1 MQLQSTEDVI
11 RFRPVG
17 KVVVASFAKGGF
29 RDERDIL
36 KVLEKLAEF
45 IEKRQGVR
53 LLFNMEMIEYLSS
66 AGLGALVGLL
76 KKSKR
81 QGGAFKL
88 CSLQPPILELFEVMK
103 LTKIF
108 EIHVDEAEALQT
120 F

>member
-1 MQLQSTEDVI
+1 MQAQSTENVI

-53 LLFNMEMIEYLSS
+53 LLFNMETIEYLSS

-81 QGGAFKL
+81 QGGTFKL
-88 CSLQPPILELFEVMK
+88 CSLQPAIRELFDVMK

-108 EIHVDEAEALQT
+108 DIFGSEEEALAS